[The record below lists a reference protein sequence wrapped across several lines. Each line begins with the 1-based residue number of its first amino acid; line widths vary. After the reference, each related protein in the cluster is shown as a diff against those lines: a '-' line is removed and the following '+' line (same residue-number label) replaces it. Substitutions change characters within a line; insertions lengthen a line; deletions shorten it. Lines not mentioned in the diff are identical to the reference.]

1 MSNIILGFFG
11 FALFLFVIGPENSRH
26 FLNQSDAKP
35 KPIATWLLASSRAL
49 VTCVFP
55 RFDYMRF
62 PALWLACL
70 WVLRGSF
77 PCFWLAI
84 GITVVLVWRHSIEKS
99 SFIKAHCHFTTCN
112 RCLKYRARNLHIK
125 LCLLLWFKFFKTMI
139 LLLSRLRDF
148 SVRFR
153 EIILESNRIQS
164 ANCHWWHFFPKVA
177 YFGNQRQTTKGV
189 GQ

>member
-1 MSNIILGFFG
+1 MSNIIPGCFG
-11 FALFLFVIGPENSRH
+11 FALFLFVIGSENSCH
-26 FLNQSDAKP
+26 FLNQSDAKL

-77 PCFWLAI
+77 PCFWFAI
-84 GITVVLVWRHSIEKS
+84 GITMVLVWRHSIEKS

-112 RCLKYRARNLHIK
+112 RCLIYRARNLGGQ
-125 LCLLLWFKFFKTMI
+125 TR
-139 LLLSRLRDF
+139 LLSFWLSCLWTEIAAFDF
-148 SVRFR
+148 QGWGLYCEFLG
-153 EIILESNRIQS
+153 EEMGLYQD
-164 ANCHWWHFFPKVA
+164 P
-177 YFGNQRQTTKGV
+177 YDL
-189 GQ
+189 